1 MKKTKKKVLNK
12 KDRLKEKIN
21 VLEKE
26 LKLANEEKLEQVEYW
41 HGKYD
46 SLNDSLNEKFNDLE
60 SMYHK
65 VISQYECVP
74 NPILMENRW
83 LKETIELIT
92 IPTDKL
98 ERLEAIRRE
107 RINREDPF
115 SDYNRRRGY

>member
-46 SLNDSLNEKFNDLE
+46 SLNEKFSDIE

-98 ERLEAIRRE
+98 ERLEQIRRE
-107 RINREDPF
+107 RVRREDPLN
-115 SDYNRRRGY
+115 DYYKNR